1 MKLIIQIPCFNE
13 EKTLANTIRDLPKE
27 ILGIDQIEYLVI
39 DDGSDDQTVSVA
51 KKENVHHILRL
62 GSNRGLGQCFA
73 KGIQFAIENGADIV
87 VNTDGDN
94 QYPGSDIPALIK
106 PIMEGKAD
114 IVVGGRPII
123 KHPEFGLVKKFFQ
136 LVGSKVIRFLSNTDI
151 RDATSGF
158 RAFSKESC
166 QRIVIYSKFSYTLET
181 LIQAGSNGLRI
192 SSVDIGVNLKTRES
206 RLFNSMFEYI
216 YRSIITI
223 IKMFIYYQPGKFFF
237 MIGFVFEMTALFIGL
252 RWIYLTFIILNP
264 DLTRT
269 YLPSLILLTICALAG
284 FFLFFMGIIGEI
296 IKVHRKLTEETLY
309 QIRKNSL

>member
-13 EKTLANTIRDLPKE
+13 EKTLANTIKDLPKE

-39 DDGSDDQTVSVA
+39 DDGSDDETVSVA

-123 KHPEFGLVKKFFQ
+123 KHPEFGLIKKFFQ
-136 LVGSKVIRFLSNTDI
+136 LIGSKVIRFLSNTDI

-166 QRIVIYSKFSYTLET
+166 QRMVIYSKFSYTLET
-181 LIQAGSNGLRI
+181 LIQAGNNGIRI

-216 YRSIITI
+216 YRSFITI

-237 MIGFVFEMTALFIGL
+237 MIGFVFEMAALFIGL
-252 RWIYLTFIILNP
+252 RWIYLTFITLSP
-264 DLTRT
+264 DPIRT
-269 YLPSLILLTICALAG
+269 YLPSLILLTICSVAG
-284 FFLFFMGIIGEI
+284 FFLFFMGILGEI
-296 IKVHRKLTEETLY
+296 IKVHRKLTEEILY
-309 QIRKNSL
+309 QIKKDRL